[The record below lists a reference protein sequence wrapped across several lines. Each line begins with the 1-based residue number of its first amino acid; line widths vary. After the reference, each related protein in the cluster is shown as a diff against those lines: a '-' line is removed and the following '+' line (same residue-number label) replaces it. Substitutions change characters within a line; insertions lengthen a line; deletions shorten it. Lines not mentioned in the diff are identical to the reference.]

1 MADDLADL
9 DRRIAD
15 AMAALRCARAVAQRV
30 ASSTTRWHEEMAE
43 RRLDDLL
50 DHRHHCQ
57 IAQRAHAL
65 AGATA
70 ASRPLP

>member
-1 MADDLADL
+1 MSDDLAVL

-15 AMAALRCARAVAQRV
+15 AMAALRGARAVAQRV

-50 DHRHHCQ
+50 DHRHHRE
-57 IAQRAHAL
+57 IARQAQAL
-65 AGATA
+65 AGTTA
-70 ASRPLP
+70 ASRPIP